1 MGAKLNLIGQ
11 RFGKL
16 TVIQE
21 TTFRKN
27 NSVVWDCRCD
37 CGNCL
42 QLSTKELRSDGVSM
56 CKNCGTSRKP
66 KANLIASIV
75 GEKYGFL
82 RVLEKTSQTNK
93 SGKILYKCVCD
104 CGEIV
109 YRDSTSLRRHS
120 SPYCGK
126 LGCPTQLKY
135 HIGDII
141 NNRKIL
147 GYKGFLNNDSKRF
160 YYEVECQ
167 KCGRVYN
174 ALAQTIDKTSS
185 CGCERSIGEENIRK
199 LLIENNIP
207 FQREVCFSELGKL
220 RYDFAILDSDK
231 NILRLIEFDGEQHYE
246 GSVRETGWNTLQ
258 HFKVL
263 TKNDNIKNAYANE
276 QKIPLVRIPYWERYN
291 ITLDTIF
298 SDRYL
303 VK

>member
-1 MGAKLNLIGQ
+1 MGAKLNLVGQ

-16 TVIQE
+16 IVMQE
-21 TTFRKN
+21 TTLRKN

-37 CGNCL
+37 CGNYL
-42 QLSTKELRSDGVSM
+42 QLSTKELRSDGVQM
-56 CKNCGTSRKP
+56 CKNCGISREP

-82 RVLEKTSQTNK
+82 RVLEKTSQINK

-109 YRDSTSLRRHS
+109 YRDSTSLKRNL

-141 NNRKIL
+141 NNKKIL
-147 GYKGFLNNDSKRF
+147 SYIGSLKNNSKRF

-167 KCGRVYN
+167 KCGRIYN
-174 ALAQTIDKTSS
+174 ALAQTVDKTNS
-185 CGCERSIGEENIRK
+185 CGCEHSIGEKNICE
-199 LLIENNIP
+199 LLIKNNIP
-207 FQREVCFSELGKL
+207 FQKEVCFPELGKL
-220 RYDFAILDSDK
+220 RYDFAILDNDK
-231 NILRLIEFDGEQHYE
+231 NILRLIEFDGEQHYAD
-246 GSVRETGWNTLQ
+246 SVRKTGWNTLE

-263 TKNDNIKNAYANE
+263 AKNDKIKNAYANS
-276 QKIPLVRIPYWERYN
+276 QKIPLVRIPCWERYN

-298 SDRYL
+298 SDKYL